1 MLVIPQNKTVYDA
14 CLVWLGFKDFSG
26 KRQKEVAFKMNE
38 QEKMLEDQDKV
49 RALTPRA
56 GRCTVTGIV

>member
-1 MLVIPQNKTVYDA
+1 MLVTPQNKTVYDA
-14 CLVWLGFKDFSG
+14 CLAWLGFKDFSG

-38 QEKMLEDQDKV
+38 QKKMLKDQDKV

-56 GRCTVTGIV
+56 VRCTVTGII